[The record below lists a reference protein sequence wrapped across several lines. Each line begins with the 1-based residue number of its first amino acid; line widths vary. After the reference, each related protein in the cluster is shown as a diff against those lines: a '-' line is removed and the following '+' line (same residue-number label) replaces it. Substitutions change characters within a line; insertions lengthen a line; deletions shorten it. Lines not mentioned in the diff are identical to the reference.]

1 MLQFFRNIF
10 KSRFGVGITLAFLV
24 LIGLAFAVGDVAGNG
39 TFGGIAGG
47 DTVARVGDSKIGSG
61 DFSRTVSL
69 SLDQVRQQEPTI
81 TMAEFIDKGGLKEVL
96 DQMIDRRAIAEFGE
110 KYGLRAGTNLVNS
123 EIHQIPAFQGPDGKF
138 SEAAFRGVLAQRK
151 IGESAVREDLADGLF
166 AKQVLV
172 PAAFGAKLPGKVV
185 MRYAA
190 LAKERREGAVG
201 LIPSAAFAPKG
212 DPSASQ
218 LAAYY
223 QQHKGDYIRPERR
236 VIRYATFDASA
247 LGGKVE
253 PTDAEIA
260 AQYAKDKALYAA
272 KEERTLSQL
281 IVPTQQAAEA
291 IRSRVAAGGSLAAA
305 GREAGLEVA
314 KVGPIAKKDYAA
326 RTSPQV
332 ADAVFAAARGAL
344 APPTRGGLGWY
355 VVHVDSVTS
364 VPERSLAQVRGDIAK
379 TLREQKVRAG
389 LTELAGSIEDEF
401 EGGTS
406 LSDVAKSL
414 NVALQDTK
422 PILANGTVYGTQGET
437 APPVIAPALQSAF
450 EMDEGQPQIA
460 EVEAGKTFLIY
471 EANQITPS
479 AAAPL
484 REISQEVTEA
494 WRRSEGSKLAKAAA
508 DRVLA
513 RLAKGQP
520 LAAAIAAEQHPLPAP
535 EPVNLTREQL
545 AQSQRVPPPLVLLFS
560 MAQGTAKKLEG
571 QNDLGWFVISL
582 AKIEPGKIAPGDPV
596 LAQAAQ
602 ALGGLAGREYSDE
615 LRAAMRK
622 ELGVER
628 NKNAID
634 AVRRQ
639 LTGTGNSES

>member
-24 LIGLAFAVGDVAGNG
+24 LIGLAFAVGDVAGNS

-47 DTVARVGDSKIGSG
+47 DTVARVGDSKIGSA
-61 DFSRTVSL
+61 DFSRTMSL
-69 SLDQVRQQEPTI
+69 SLDQVRQQDPTL
-81 TMAEFIDKGGLKEVL
+81 TMASFIEQGGLKEVL
-96 DQMIDRRAIAEFGE
+96 DQMIDRQAIAEFGR

-138 SEAAFRGVLAQRK
+138 SETAFRGVLAQRK
-151 IGESAVREDLADGLF
+151 IGEAAVREDLADGLF

-172 PAAFGAKLPGKVV
+172 PAAFGAKLPAKVV

-190 LAKERREGAVG
+190 LAKERRQGAIG

-218 LAAYY
+218 LAAFY
-223 QQHKGDYIRPERR
+223 QQHQANYIRPERR

-247 LGGKVE
+247 LGTKID

-260 AQYAKDKALYAA
+260 AQYNKDKALYAA

-291 IRSRVAAGGSLAAA
+291 IRKRVAAGGSLASAA
-305 GREAGLEVA
+305 HEAGLEVA
-314 KVGPIAKKDYAA
+314 TVGPVDKPTYAG
-326 RTSPQV
+326 RTSQAV
-332 ADAVFAAARGAL
+332 ADAAFAAARGAI
-344 APPTRGGLGWY
+344 APATRGGLGWY
-355 VVHVDSVTS
+355 VVHVDAVNN
-364 VPERSLAQVRGDIAK
+364 VPARSLAQVSGEIAK
-379 TLREQKVRAG
+379 TLREQKVRSG
-389 LTELAGSIEDEF
+389 LTELAGNVEDEF
-401 EGGTS
+401 ESGTS
-406 LSDVAKSL
+406 LGDVAKSL
-414 NVALQDTK
+414 NVTLQDSK
-422 PILANGTVYGTQGET
+422 PITANGQVYGAQGET
-437 APPVIAPALQSAF
+437 APPVLAPALQSAF

-471 EANQITPS
+471 EASQITPS

-484 REISQEVTEA
+484 RERRQAVTEA
-494 WRRSEGSKLAKAAA
+494 WRRSEGAKQAKAAA
-508 DRVLA
+508 DRILA
-513 RLAKGQP
+513 RVAKGQT
-520 LAAAIAAEQHPLPAP
+520 LAAAVAAEKQPLPAP
-535 EPVNLTREQL
+535 EAVNLTREQL
-545 AQSQRVPPPLVLLFS
+545 LQTQRVPPPLALLFS
-560 MAQGTAKKLEG
+560 MAQGTAKKLQG
-571 QNDLGWFVISL
+571 QQDLGWFVVSL
-582 AKIEPGKIAPGDPV
+582 AQIEPGKVAPGDPV

-602 ALGGLAGREYSDE
+602 ALNGTAGREYSEE

-628 NKNAID
+628 NQNAID
-634 AVRRQ
+634 AVRKQ
-639 LTGTGNSES
+639 LTGAGNTEN